1 MATDMQMPEY
11 TVTEGSGVVT
21 KVIQRE
27 GTFYVE
33 VRTAGWVEIAGATYG
48 WDTVITDIPLHRL
61 SEPTEL

>member
-1 MATDMQMPEY
+1 MATDMQIPEY

-27 GTFYVE
+27 GAFYVE
-33 VRTAGWVEIAGATYG
+33 VRTAGWVEIAGTTYG
-48 WDTVITDIPLHRL
+48 WDTVVKDISLHRL